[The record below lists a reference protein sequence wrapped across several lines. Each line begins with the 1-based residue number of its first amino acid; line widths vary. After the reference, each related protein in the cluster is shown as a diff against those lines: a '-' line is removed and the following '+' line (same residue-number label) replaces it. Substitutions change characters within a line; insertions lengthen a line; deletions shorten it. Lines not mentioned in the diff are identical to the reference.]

1 MEVGRNSEAGRAKR
15 GKDVGGKRVGNGRI
29 RIGDKWWKWNEEKKV
44 LKDERGNIR
53 KAVTEE
59 KEG

>member
-1 MEVGRNSEAGRAKR
+1 MRWKLGEIARLEGRKR
-15 GKDVGGKRVGNGRI
+15 EKTWVGNGRI
-29 RIGDKWWKWNEEKKV
+29 KIGDKWWKWNEEKEV

-53 KAVTEE
+53 KAETEE